1 MKKFKFTIKGNAY
14 DVEILNIEENVAEVQ
29 VNGTVYAVEVDKNIQ
44 QTKTPILVRTP
55 VVPSTDVS
63 PSTQKTSS
71 PQTPKGGGTIK
82 SPLPGVI
89 LNIAVKVGDTVQMGQ
104 KIITLEAMKMENN
117 INSDKEGKVAAIKVK
132 KGDTVM
138 EGDVLVVIE

>member
-1 MKKFKFTIKGNAY
+1 MKKFKFSIKGNAY
-14 DVEILNIEENVAEVQ
+14 DVEILSIEENIAEVQ
-29 VNGTVYAVEVDKNIQ
+29 VNGTVYSVEVDKNIQ

-55 VVPSTDVS
+55 AIPSTDVE
-63 PSTQKTSS
+63 PSTKKTSS

-89 LNIAVKVGDTVQMGQ
+89 LNLHVKVGDVVKMGQ
-104 KIITLEAMKMENN
+104 KIVTLEAMKMENN
-117 INSDKEGKVAAIKVK
+117 INSDKEGKVTAIKVK

-138 EGDVLVVIE
+138 EGDVLVIVE